1 MRKFARESTDKF
13 MNKKTFITVPVLSLM
28 LLNAYAQDN
37 GVWNLKGCIDYALE
51 HSIKLKQSKIK
62 EESSAVD
69 VKQNKAALFPSLS
82 FSMSQNVTWRPYQE
96 SGSSFVNDGI
106 ATSHKSNV
114 SENGTYGVNAAWTV
128 WNGGINRKN
137 IKDSQYSQEMAQY
150 ATEVQANSI
159 QEQIAQLYI
168 QILYSTEALKV
179 NEEVQKTAQSQYE
192 RGQEMVKQG
201 QMAKSELAQLEAQ
214 VTAGEYNIVNSKSLI
229 SNYKLQLKQLL
240 EIEGSSEMQIADIDN
255 TDEAAMAIIP
265 DEETIYQAALESRPE
280 IKSAEV
286 NIEAMDNKIKI
297 AKAGYLPTISLQ
309 AGVGD
314 SHTSGIGTNIFT
326 QMKNNLNASGGLNFS
341 LPILDR
347 RQNKSAVERAK
358 LNKQDAEL
366 ELQNQRK
373 TLLSTIEKYRLDA
386 TTGKQKYIAAKS
398 NVKSM
403 QESYNLINEQ
413 FRVGLKNSVDVMTSR
428 DNLIQA
434 EQEMLQSKYTT
445 LLNLQ
450 LLEFY
455 RGGIIDL

>member
-1 MRKFARESTDKF
+1 
-13 MNKKTFITVPVLSLM
+13 
-28 LLNAYAQDN
+28 
-37 GVWNLKGCIDYALE
+37 
-51 HSIKLKQSKIK
+51 
-62 EESSAVD
+62 
-69 VKQNKAALFPSLS
+69 
-82 FSMSQNVTWRPYQE
+82 
-96 SGSSFVNDGI
+96 
-106 ATSHKSNV
+106 
-114 SENGTYGVNAAWTV
+114 
-128 WNGGINRKN
+128 
-137 IKDSQYSQEMAQY
+137 MAEY

-192 RGQEMVKQG
+192 RGKEMVKQG

-214 VTAGEYNIVNSKSLI
+214 VTAGEYNIVNSQSLI

-240 EIEGSSEMQIADIDN
+240 EIEGGGEMQIADIDN
-255 TDEAAMAIIP
+255 TDEAALAVIP

-326 QMKNNLNASGGLNFS
+326 QMKTNLNASGGLNFS

-403 QESYNLINEQ
+403 QESYDLINEQ
-413 FRVGLKNSVDVMTSR
+413 FKVGLKSSVDVMTSR

-455 RGGIIDL
+455 RGGVIDL

>member
-1 MRKFARESTDKF
+1 

-240 EIEGSSEMQIADIDN
+240 EIEGSGEMQIADIDN
-255 TDEAAMAIIP
+255 TDEAAMAVIP

>member
-1 MRKFARESTDKF
+1 

-28 LLNAYAQDN
+28 LLNSYAQDSE
-37 GVWNLKGCIDYALE
+37 VWNLKGCIDYALE

-96 SGSSFVNDGI
+96 TGSSIVTDGI

-114 SENGTYGVNAAWTV
+114 SESGTYGVNAAWTV
-128 WNGGINRKN
+128 WNGGINRRN
-137 IKDSQYSQEMAQY
+137 IKDSQYSQEMAAY

-240 EIEGSSEMQIADIDN
+240 EIEGGGEMQIADIDN
-255 TDEAAMAIIP
+255 TDEAAMAVIP
-265 DEETIYQAALESRPE
+265 DEETIYEAALDSRPE

-326 QMKNNLNASGGLNFS
+326 QMKNNLNASGGVNFS

-455 RGGIIDL
+455 RGGVIDL

>member
-1 MRKFARESTDKF
+1 

-28 LLNAYAQDN
+28 LLNSYAQDN

-96 SGSSFVNDGI
+96 TGSSIVTDGI

-114 SENGTYGVNAAWTV
+114 SESGTYGVNASWTV

-137 IKDSQYSQEMAQY
+137 IKDSQYSQEMAEY

-192 RGQEMVKQG
+192 RGKEMVKQG

-214 VTAGEYNIVNSKSLI
+214 VTAGEYNIVNSQSLI

-240 EIEGSSEMQIADIDN
+240 EIEGGGEMQIADIDN
-255 TDEAAMAIIP
+255 TDEAALAVIP

-326 QMKNNLNASGGLNFS
+326 QMKTNLNASGGLNFS

-403 QESYNLINEQ
+403 QESYDLINEQ
-413 FRVGLKNSVDVMTSR
+413 FKVGLKSSVDVMTSR

-455 RGGIIDL
+455 RGGVIDL

>member
-240 EIEGSSEMQIADIDN
+240 EIEGSGEMQIADIDN
-255 TDEAAMAIIP
+255 TDEAAMAVIP
-265 DEETIYQAALESRPE
+265 DEETIYQAAL
-280 IKSAEV
+280 
-286 NIEAMDNKIKI
+286 
-297 AKAGYLPTISLQ
+297 
-309 AGVGD
+309 
-314 SHTSGIGTNIFT
+314 
-326 QMKNNLNASGGLNFS
+326 
-341 LPILDR
+341 
-347 RQNKSAVERAK
+347 
-358 LNKQDAEL
+358 
-366 ELQNQRK
+366 
-373 TLLSTIEKYRLDA
+373 
-386 TTGKQKYIAAKS
+386 
-398 NVKSM
+398 
-403 QESYNLINEQ
+403 
-413 FRVGLKNSVDVMTSR
+413 
-428 DNLIQA
+428 
-434 EQEMLQSKYTT
+434 
-445 LLNLQ
+445 
-450 LLEFY
+450 
-455 RGGIIDL
+455 